1 MDGEVERTC
10 PSCGK
15 QVKEGADFCTNCGA
29 AVTAAGEAA
38 AAGTGPAGEATQPLP
53 PTEAAAAPPPG
64 PPVAPPP
71 VPPAGGIVA
80 AAAPV
85 PGVAPEGDRKKN
97 KAALFVGIIGG
108 ILVVAG
114 IVVLVLWLAVWK
126 DGGGGGG
133 SANPQALAQKYMDS
147 LAAGDIDAYM
157 DCFEE
162 DFFINEMQN
171 NPFMKELGLTED
183 DIKEYAK
190 MAFEMMEVR
199 FEGVK
204 LKVESETGDQATVV
218 TTAGTSKISVLGM
231 EEELDL
237 AADPL
242 EFNMVK
248 KGGRWY
254 LTENPMGA
262 TMGTD
267 TGTQDLN
274 LEDFDLEDLNLE
286 DLNLQDL
293 IPEDL
298 NLEDLEQ
305 WLPEGMNLEDLEN
318 MTPQELE
325 QLLKDLEQ
333 LMQELPQESSTG
345 TSTTVGV

>member
-133 SANPQALAQKYMDS
+133 GSANPQALAQQYMDS

-162 DFFINEMQN
+162 DFFLNEMQS
-171 NPFMKELGLTED
+171 NPFMEELGLTEE

-204 LKVESETGDQATVV
+204 LEVTSETNDKATVV
-218 TTAGTSKISVLGM
+218 TTAGTSSISVMGM
-231 EEELDL
+231 EQELDL

-248 KGGRWY
+248 KDGRWY

-262 TMGTD
+262 TTGTD
-267 TGTQDLN
+267 TGLEDLN
-274 LEDFDLEDLNLE
+274 LEDFNLEDLNLE
-286 DLNLQDL
+286 DL
-293 IPEDL
+293 IPQDL

-305 WLPEGMNLEDLEN
+305 YLPEGMNLEDLEN
-318 MTPQELE
+318 MTPQDLE

-345 TSTTVGV
+345 TST